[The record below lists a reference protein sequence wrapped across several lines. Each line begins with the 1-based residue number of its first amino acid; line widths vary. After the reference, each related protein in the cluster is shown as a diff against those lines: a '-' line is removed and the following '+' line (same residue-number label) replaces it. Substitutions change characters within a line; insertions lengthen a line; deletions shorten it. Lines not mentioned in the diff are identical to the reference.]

1 MKKVVA
7 FVLALAMSLS
17 LVACGGSDSSSTPA
31 GSTAGAGSSA
41 AGASTAGKD
50 LSDITVAYVCSELTN
65 EIFAMQVEAMEA
77 YAKEL
82 GINFVYKQTKDTGE
96 KITACENYI
105 SSGVDA
111 IICHVQDG
119 PAMEDVVKEAHNAGV
134 KFFAYDTDVEG
145 ADTFYGWDNYDYGY
159 AIGTNAANW
168 VNATFVKG
176 DTVYAASCNHT
187 ANFLIVREQ
196 GYKAA
201 LEELCPDITV
211 EWVAEG
217 IGGNAANGVTAG
229 ENFLQVGKDINLVVG
244 INDGGCLGVL
254 EAFNAAGYG
263 GDKVGIFAGDATN
276 DALKAVKEGGIYRG
290 TVTTG
295 LVSLAPDF
303 IDLAVSLAQG
313 EAVDREN
320 FGPTTLI
327 TAENVDEFM

>member
-7 FVLALAMSLS
+7 FVLAIAMSLS
-17 LVACGGSDSSSTPA
+17 LVACGGGDSST
-31 GSTAGAGSSA
+31 GGSSA
-41 AGASTAGKD
+41 ATGSAAADSGK
-50 LSDITVAYVCSELTN
+50 DITVAYVCSDLGN

-77 YAKEL
+77 AAEEM
-82 GINFVYKQTKDTGE
+82 GINFVYKACKDTGE
-96 KITACENYI
+96 KITAIENYV
-105 SSGVDA
+105 SSGVDT

-119 PAMEDVVKEAHNAGV
+119 PAMESVCAEAQAAGV

-159 AIGTNAANW
+159 AIGENAAEW
-168 VNATFVKG
+168 VNATFEKG
-176 DTVYAASCNHT
+176 ETVYAASCNYPS
-187 ANFLIVREQ
+187 ANFLVIREQ

-201 LEELCPDITV
+201 LEELCPDVTI

-217 IGGNAANGVTAG
+217 VGGNAANGVTAG
-229 ENFLQVGKDINLVVG
+229 ENFLQTGKDINLVVG

-263 GDKVGIFAGDATN
+263 GDKVGIFAGDATS
-276 DALKAVKEGGIYRG
+276 DALDAVKAGGIYRG

-295 LVSLAPDF
+295 LVALAPDF
-303 IDLAVSLAQG
+303 LDLAVKLAKG
-313 EAVDREN
+313 EEVEREN
-320 FGPTTLI
+320 YGPTTLI

>member
-7 FVLALAMSLS
+7 LVLALAMSLS
-17 LVACGGSDSSSTPA
+17 LVACGGSDSSSAAPSSGTP
-31 GSTAGAGSSA
+31 SSA
-41 AGASTAGKD
+41 ASTAGKD

-77 YAKEL
+77 YAKEI
-82 GINFVYKQTKDTGE
+82 GVNFVYKQTKDTGE

-119 PAMEDVVKEAHNAGV
+119 PAMVDVVNEAHNAGV

-168 VNATFVKG
+168 VNETFEKG

-187 ANFLIVREQ
+187 ANFLIIREQ

-229 ENFLQVGKDINLVVG
+229 ENFLQTGKDINLVVG

-276 DALKAVKEGGIYRG
+276 DALNAVKEGGIYRG

-303 IDLAVSLAQG
+303 IDLAVKLAQG